1 VKRTNSQNIWLKRQK
16 KDVFVKLSK
25 ARGYRSR
32 AAYKLIEINKKF
44 KIINQNSKVVDLGA
58 SPGGWTQVV
67 AELQNKKNQI
77 IAIDKKQM
85 EPIESCKF
93 IYDDISNLLKNDETL
108 ESNSF
113 DVILSDM
120 AANSSGHRF
129 TDQANAEKIY
139 YLAQKFALKY
149 LKKNG
154 NFVCKFFRNSLEKT
168 ILQNIKQKFS
178 LVKIYKPNSSR
189 KDSKEIYLIAIGF
202 NNLHKD

>member
-1 VKRTNSQNIWLKRQK
+1 MKRTNSQNIWLKRQK